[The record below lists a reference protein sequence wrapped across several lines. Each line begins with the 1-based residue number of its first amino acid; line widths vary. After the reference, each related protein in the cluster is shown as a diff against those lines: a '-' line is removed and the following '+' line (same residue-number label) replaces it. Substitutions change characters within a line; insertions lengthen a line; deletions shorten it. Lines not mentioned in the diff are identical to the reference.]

1 MITRRAIFPAMA
13 GAFSRSGAAV
23 VLRAS
28 DAAVLRIDN
37 EASARSL
44 PAPPGSVLK
53 PWLLDA
59 LRPWKLRPCSMRLRI
74 AGFRLDC
81 AHLPLNTP
89 FDAET
94 ALAASCNQWFAAAA
108 AEADPAAVLRR
119 LEECG
124 ASAVRVS
131 AREQL
136 QLQVLGLAH
145 VSITPFLL
153 ALAFR
158 RLALEAGPVIRS
170 GLRRAVAEGTAQ
182 AADIPGLEIAGKT
195 GTSPGAAW
203 FAGFAPVA
211 APRCIV
217 VVRQPGGRGGRD
229 AAPVARELF
238 AWAFASG
245 SR

>member
-1 MITRRAIFPAMA
+1 MITRRAIFPALA
-13 GAFSRSGAAV
+13 GAFSRAGAAV

-28 DAAVLRIDN
+28 DGAVLRIEN

-44 PAPPGSVLK
+44 AAPPGSVLK
-53 PWLLDA
+53 PWLLEA
-59 LRPWKLRPCSMRLRI
+59 LRPWRLRPCSMRLRI
-74 AGFRLDC
+74 GGYRLDC
-81 AHLPLNTP
+81 AHLPLNAP
-89 FDAET
+89 LDAET

-124 ASAVRVS
+124 ASAARVS
-131 AREQL
+131 TPEQL

-170 GLRRAVAEGTAQ
+170 GLRRAVIEGTAQ
-182 AADIPGLEIAGKT
+182 SADIPGLEIAGKT

-203 FAGFAPVA
+203 FAGFAPLS
-211 APRCIV
+211 APRFVV

-238 AWAFASG
+238 AWAFDSG